1 MKKKKKSAISNVL
14 EPIPPLYNT
23 ICVSRVRIRS
33 EIKEVGNLKSHLNG
47 RRKWLKINEK
57 NVRHAWSWIVRI
69 DSV

>member
-1 MKKKKKSAISNVL
+1 MKKKKKKSAISNVL

-47 RRKWLKINEK
+47 RRK
-57 NVRHAWSWIVRI
+57 
-69 DSV
+69 